1 MKQPTSVKPGQVW
14 VDNDVRAA
22 VDEFTVLSVTEDGM
36 YATVQRGPRK
46 SRIRCDRMLLEQNGR
61 GYKYIGMKR

>member
-1 MKQPTSVKPGQVW
+1 MKTPTKVKPGQVW
-14 VDNDVRAA
+14 VDNDIRAA
-22 VDEFTVLSVTEDGM
+22 VDEFTVLSVSEDGM

-46 SRIRCDRMLLEQNGR
+46 VRIRCDRMLVSQHGR